1 MYPCAKQERSTTMKA
16 ATFLTAMEIAN
27 ILGVSR
33 STGYKIV
40 SILNNEL
47 KDKGFIIVPG
57 RVSKKYFSERFYDD
71 ISSNESVNV

>member
-1 MYPCAKQERSTTMKA
+1 MKT

-40 SILNNEL
+40 SILNSEL
-47 KDKGFIIVPG
+47 KDKGYIIIPG
-57 RVSKKYFSERFYDD
+57 RVSKKYFREPFYDY

>member
-1 MYPCAKQERSTTMKA
+1 MALLWQ
-16 ATFLTAMEIAN
+16 IAN

-47 KDKGFIIVPG
+47 KDKGYYILPG
-57 RVSKKYFSERFYDD
+57 RTSAKYFSERFYDYND
-71 ISSNESVNV
+71 LSSDGAVNK

>member
-1 MYPCAKQERSTTMKA
+1 MKT

-40 SILNNEL
+40 SILNSEL
-47 KDKGFIIVPG
+47 KDKGYIIIPG
-57 RVSKKYFSERFYDD
+57 RVSKKYFRERFYDD
-71 ISSNESVNV
+71 ISANEAVNV

>member
-1 MYPCAKQERSTTMKA
+1 MKT

-47 KDKGFIIVPG
+47 KDKGYYILPG
-57 RVSKKYFSERFYDD
+57 RTSAKYFSERFYDYND
-71 ISSNESVNV
+71 LLSDEQ

>member
-1 MYPCAKQERSTTMKA
+1 MKT
-16 ATFLTAMEIAN
+16 ATFLTAMEIPN

>member
-1 MYPCAKQERSTTMKA
+1 MKT

-40 SILNNEL
+40 SILNSEL
-47 KDKGFIIVPG
+47 KDKGYIIIPG
-57 RVSKKYFSERFYDD
+57 RVSKKYFRERFYDD
-71 ISSNESVNV
+71 ISTNESVNV

>member
-1 MYPCAKQERSTTMKA
+1 MKT

-40 SILNNEL
+40 SILNSEL
-47 KDKGFIIVPG
+47 KDKGYITQTSHTQT
-57 RVSKKYFSERFYDD
+57 RHKRR
-71 ISSNESVNV
+71 

>member
-1 MYPCAKQERSTTMKA
+1 MKT

-33 STGYKIV
+33 SAGYKIV

-71 ISSNESVNV
+71 VSSNEAVNV

>member
-1 MYPCAKQERSTTMKA
+1 MKT

-40 SILNNEL
+40 SILNSEL
-47 KDKGFIIVPG
+47 KDKGYIIIPG
-57 RVSKKYFSERFYDD
+57 RVSKKYFRERFYDD
-71 ISSNESVNV
+71 ISLNESVNV

>member
-1 MYPCAKQERSTTMKA
+1 MKT

-40 SILNNEL
+40 SILNSEL
-47 KDKGFIIVPG
+47 KDKGYIIIPG
-57 RVSKKYFSERFYDD
+57 RVSKKYFRERFYDD
-71 ISSNESVNV
+71 VSSESVSV

>member
-1 MYPCAKQERSTTMKA
+1 MKT

-40 SILNNEL
+40 SILNSEL
-47 KDKGFIIVPG
+47 KDKGYIIIPG
-57 RVSKKYFSERFYDD
+57 RVSKKYFRERFYDD
-71 ISSNESVNV
+71 ISANESVNV

>member
-1 MYPCAKQERSTTMKA
+1 MKS
-16 ATFLTAMEIAN
+16 ATFLTAIEIAK

-47 KDKGFIIVPG
+47 KDKGYIIVPG
-57 RVSKKYFSERFYDD
+57 RVSKKYFCTCQQILDTKIKKLYD
-71 ISSNESVNV
+71 IKMI

>member
-1 MYPCAKQERSTTMKA
+1 MKS
-16 ATFLTAMEIAN
+16 ATFLTAIEIAK

-47 KDKGFIIVPG
+47 KDKGYIIVPG

-71 ISSNESVNV
+71 ISSNEAVNV

>member
-1 MYPCAKQERSTTMKA
+1 MFPSIIITE

-40 SILNNEL
+40 SILNSEL
-47 KDKGFIIVPG
+47 KDKGYIIIPG
-57 RVSKKYFSERFYDD
+57 RVSKKYFRERFYDD
-71 ISSNESVNV
+71 VSSESVSV

>member
-1 MYPCAKQERSTTMKA
+1 MKT

-33 STGYKIV
+33 STGYKTV

>member
-1 MYPCAKQERSTTMKA
+1 MKT

-40 SILNNEL
+40 SMLNSEL
-47 KDKGFIIVPG
+47 KAKGYIIISG
-57 RVSKKYFSERFYDD
+57 RVSKKYFRERFYDD
-71 ISSNESVNV
+71 ISTNESVNV